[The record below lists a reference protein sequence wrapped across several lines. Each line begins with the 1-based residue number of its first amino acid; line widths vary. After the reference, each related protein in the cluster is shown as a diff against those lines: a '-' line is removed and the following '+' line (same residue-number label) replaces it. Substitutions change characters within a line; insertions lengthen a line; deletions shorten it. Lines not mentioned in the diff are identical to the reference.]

1 MHRKNDAIQAAI
13 TMETCETSASSQDR
27 TKKGPDRGLQ
37 ILFTAA
43 EIPPKDDD
51 TTIYYGT
58 VRSQREKVG
67 EFVAR
72 VDWRGH
78 VLFIEELFIECEH
91 RGKGIG
97 KKALDFLES
106 RASIL
111 KLREI
116 VLEPF
121 PSDSGAFTVESLR
134 NWYMKQGYIS
144 RRRSIFA
151 PSTNLLA
158 KALW

>member
-1 MHRKNDAIQAAI
+1 
-13 TMETCETSASSQDR
+13 METCETSASSEDR
-27 TKKGPDRGLQ
+27 AKKGPDRGLQ

-43 EIPPKDDD
+43 EIQPKDDD
-51 TTIYYGT
+51 ATIYYGT
-58 VRSQREKVG
+58 VRSQNKEIG

-72 VDWRGH
+72 VDWRSH
-78 VLFIEELFIECEH
+78 VLFIEELFIEREH

-97 KKALDFLES
+97 KKALDFLETK
-106 RASIL
+106 ASSL
-111 KLREI
+111 KLREV

-121 PSDSGAFTVESLR
+121 PSDTGAFSVESLR

-158 KALW
+158 KAVWCGESWR

>member
-1 MHRKNDAIQAAI
+1 
-13 TMETCETSASSQDR
+13 MEKCETSASSED
-27 TKKGPDRGLQ
+27 KANKDPDRGLE
-37 ILFTAA
+37 IVFNAA
-43 EIPPKDDD
+43 EIQPKDD

-58 VRSQREKVG
+58 MRSQHEKVG

-72 VDWRGH
+72 VDWRSR
-78 VLFIEELFIECEH
+78 VLFIEELFIKREY

-97 KKALDFLES
+97 KKVLSFLES
-106 RASIL
+106 KASIL
-111 KLREI
+111 KLREV

-121 PSDSGAFTVESLR
+121 PSDPGAFTVESLR
-134 NWYMKQGYIS
+134 NWYMKQGYNS

-151 PSTNLLA
+151 PSVNFLA

>member
-1 MHRKNDAIQAAI
+1 
-13 TMETCETSASSQDR
+13 METCQTSASSEDEA
-27 TKKGPDRGLQ
+27 KKGPDRGLE

-43 EIPPKDDD
+43 DTQPKDDD

-58 VRSQREKVG
+58 VRSQRKKVG
-67 EFVAR
+67 ELVAR

-78 VLFIEELFIECEH
+78 VLFIEELFIEREY

-106 RASIL
+106 KASIL
-111 KLREI
+111 KLREV

-121 PSDSGAFTVESLR
+121 PSDPGAFTVESLR
-134 NWYMKQGYIS
+134 NWYIKQGYIS

-158 KALW
+158 KAIW